1 MVTDA
6 AHIEYRQIERQI
18 DRQIDRQIG
27 RQIKIQIE
35 IYVCIYMSFM
45 YIYICIYIYMHIYTH
60 IYIYI
65 YIYIF
70 IKYLPSILEQW
81 PLVGVIYVIVF
92 QFLNFISL
100 FISLFSEQNVF
111 VPPQL
116 GTDTRVLGNVLHY
129 VMFLFLY

>member
-18 DRQIDRQIG
+18 DRQIDRQVDKDID
-27 RQIKIQIE
+27 RDI
-35 IYVCIYMSFM
+35 CM
-45 YIYICIYIYMHIYTH
+45 YIYVLHVYIYMYLYIYAYIYTH
-60 IYIYI
+60 IYIYIYI

-92 QFLNFISL
+92 KFLNFISL